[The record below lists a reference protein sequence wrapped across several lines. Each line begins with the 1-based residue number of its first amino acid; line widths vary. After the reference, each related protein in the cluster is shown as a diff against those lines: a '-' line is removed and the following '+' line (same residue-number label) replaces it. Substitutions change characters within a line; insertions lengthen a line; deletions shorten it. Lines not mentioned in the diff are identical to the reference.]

1 MKAYNFD
8 KALLKFKK
16 KKRHLG
22 NSVYFNG
29 LVETL
34 FLTFWNMKPLS
45 SNTNCGLDPKRQV
58 ECIANIFPT
67 CLKWMEMEHIQRD
80 LPSIFHNALN

>member
-1 MKAYNFD
+1 
-8 KALLKFKK
+8 
-16 KKRHLG
+16 
-22 NSVYFNG
+22 
-29 LVETL
+29 
-34 FLTFWNMKPLS
+34 MKPLS

-80 LPSIFHNALN
+80 LPSIFHNALNWARADAGDGSSGGGQQWAYAFTQQSESDA